1 MKVQKKE
8 IVFKKNKSF
17 ALSYYYKV
25 IHTSCK
31 LALNLL
37 ESLACLCTIFLYTP
51 ITSTTSCN
59 TLPKECC

>member
-37 ESLACLCTIFLYTP
+37 ESLACRFVYYFFVHPNNFYIM
-51 ITSTTSCN
+51 
-59 TLPKECC
+59 